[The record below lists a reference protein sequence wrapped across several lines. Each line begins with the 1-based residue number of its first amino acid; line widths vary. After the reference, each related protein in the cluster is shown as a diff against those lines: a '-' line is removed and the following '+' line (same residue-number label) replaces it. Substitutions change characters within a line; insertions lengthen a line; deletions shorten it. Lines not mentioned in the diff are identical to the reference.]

1 MVKSISLNKEE
12 HNILKSFSLL
22 TNKPILYIANID
34 DHEISNDSWGKY
46 SNMVKKFAI
55 ERNNNAI
62 RLCGQIEMEISL
74 IDIDEKEVFLN
85 EYNMNEPGLNKLMI
99 FTSTLINQ
107 IPIDE
112 TPTIATP
119 VASIRFG

>member
-1 MVKSISLNKEE
+1 MEPAISLSKNKVD
-12 HNILKSFSLL
+12 SL
-22 TNKPILYIANID
+22 
-34 DHEISNDSWGKY
+34 
-46 SNMVKKFAI
+46 
-55 ERNNNAI
+55 
-62 RLCGQIEMEISL
+62 ISL
-74 IDIDEKEVFLN
+74 
-85 EYNMNEPGLNKLMI
+85 PGLNKLMI